1 MKININELIKEVNKD
16 YMPLKI
22 KKEKEKKEQ
31 QDLIRHGALINVKLD
46 EDDYKLRELE
56 TRLGLYKIIKSLFM
70 EEITKNQKLIDYLV
84 EKKIL
89 TLHTEIVKDKDDKEI
104 EVQVIDQDMDFR
116 ISVIPEEFSQPIIEK
131 LVKAHKE
138 NIGLY
143 EKGGKTA
150 LLDKERL
157 ELEILNEWLPREATR
172 EDVMKWLS
180 ENYPEGITQ
189 KEMGPTIGKTV
200 KAFERVDGKLVSECV
215 RSIIHE

>member
-1 MKININELIKEVNKD
+1 MQININELIKEVNKD

-31 QDLIRHGALINVKLD
+31 QDLIRRGALINVKLD

-70 EEITKNQKLIDYLV
+70 EELTKNQKLINYLV

-116 ISVIPEEFSQPIIEK
+116 ISVIPEKFSQPIIEK
-131 LVKAHKE
+131 LVKSHKE

-150 LLDKERL
+150 LLDKEKL
-157 ELEILNEWLPREATR
+157 ELEILSEWLPKEATR

>member
-1 MKININELIKEVNKD
+1 MQININELIKEVNKD
-16 YMPLKI
+16 YMPLKL

-31 QDLIRHGALINVKLD
+31 QDLIRRGALINVKLD
-46 EDDYKLRELE
+46 EDDKKLFELS
-56 TRLGLYKIIKSLFM
+56 TRLELYKILKSLFM
-70 EEITKNQKLIDYLV
+70 EELTKNQKLIDYLV

-131 LVKAHKE
+131 LVKSHKE

-157 ELEILNEWLPREATR
+157 ELEILSEWLPKEATR

-215 RSIIHE
+215 RSIVHE

>member
-1 MKININELIKEVNKD
+1 MQININELIKEVNKD

-31 QDLIRHGALINVKLD
+31 QNLIRRGALINVKLD

-70 EEITKNQKLIDYLV
+70 EELTKNQKLIDYLV

-131 LVKAHKE
+131 LVKSHKE

-157 ELEILNEWLPREATR
+157 ELEILSEWLPREATR

>member
-1 MKININELIKEVNKD
+1 MQININELIKEVNKD

-22 KKEKEKKEQ
+22 KKEREKKEQ
-31 QDLIRHGALINVKLD
+31 QDLIRRGALINVKLD

-70 EEITKNQKLIDYLV
+70 EELTKNQKLIDYLV

-131 LVKAHKE
+131 LVKSHKE

-157 ELEILNEWLPREATR
+157 ELEILSEWLPREATR

-180 ENYPEGITQ
+180 ENYPDGITQ
-189 KEMGPTIGKTV
+189 KEMGPTIGKTI

>member
-1 MKININELIKEVNKD
+1 MQININELIKEVNKD

-31 QDLIRHGALINVKLD
+31 QDLIRRGALINVKLD

-70 EEITKNQKLIDYLV
+70 EELTKNQKLINYLV

-150 LLDKERL
+150 LLDKEKL
-157 ELEILNEWLPREATR
+157 ELEILSEWLPKEATR

-180 ENYPEGITQ
+180 ENYPDGITQ

-215 RSIIHE
+215 RSIIHT

>member
-1 MKININELIKEVNKD
+1 MQININELIKEVNKD

-22 KKEKEKKEQ
+22 KKERERKNIE
-31 QDLIRHGALINVKLD
+31 DMVKRGILVD
-46 EDDYKLRELE
+46 YQFEEDDEKLQKLE
-56 TRLGLYKIIKSLFM
+56 TRLGLYKILKSLFM
-70 EEITKNQKLIDYLV
+70 EELTKNQKLIDYLV

-131 LVKAHKE
+131 LVKSHKE

-157 ELEILNEWLPREATR
+157 ELEILSEWLPKEATR

-215 RSIIHE
+215 RSIIHT

>member
-1 MKININELIKEVNKD
+1 
-16 YMPLKI
+16 
-22 KKEKEKKEQ
+22 
-31 QDLIRHGALINVKLD
+31 
-46 EDDYKLRELE
+46 
-56 TRLGLYKIIKSLFM
+56 M
-70 EEITKNQKLIDYLV
+70 EELTKNQKLIDYLV

-116 ISVIPEEFSQPIIEK
+116 ISVIPEKFSQPIIEK
-131 LVKAHKE
+131 LVKSHKE

-150 LLDKERL
+150 LLDKEKL
-157 ELEILNEWLPREATR
+157 ELEILCEWLPKEATR

>member
-1 MKININELIKEVNKD
+1 MQININELIKEVNKD

-31 QDLIRHGALINVKLD
+31 QNLIRRGALINVKLD

-70 EEITKNQKLIDYLV
+70 EELTKNQKLIDYLV

-89 TLHTEIVKDKDDKEI
+89 TLHTEIGKDKDDKEI

-116 ISVIPEEFSQPIIEK
+116 ISVIPEKFSQPIIEK

-150 LLDKERL
+150 LLDKEKL
-157 ELEILNEWLPREATR
+157 ELEILSEWLPKEATR

-180 ENYPEGITQ
+180 ENYPDGITQ

-215 RSIIHE
+215 RSIVHE

>member
-1 MKININELIKEVNKD
+1 MQININELIKEVNKD

-22 KKEKEKKEQ
+22 KKEKEKKKQ
-31 QDLIRHGALINVKLD
+31 QDLIRRGALINVKLD

-70 EEITKNQKLIDYLV
+70 EELTKNQKLIDYLV

-116 ISVIPEEFSQPIIEK
+116 ISVIPEKFSQPIIEK
-131 LVKAHKE
+131 LVKSHKE

-150 LLDKERL
+150 LLDKEKQ
-157 ELEILNEWLPREATR
+157 ELEILSEWLPKEATR

-180 ENYPEGITQ
+180 ENYPDGITQ

>member
-1 MKININELIKEVNKD
+1 MQININELIKEVNKD

-22 KKEKEKKEQ
+22 RKEKEKKEQ
-31 QDLIRHGALINVKLD
+31 QDLIRRGALINVKLD

-56 TRLGLYKIIKSLFM
+56 TRLGLYKINKSLFM
-70 EEITKNQKLIDYLV
+70 EELTKNQKLIDYLV

-150 LLDKERL
+150 LLDKEKQ
-157 ELEILNEWLPREATR
+157 ELDILNEWLPKEATR
-172 EDVMKWLS
+172 EDIMGWLS
-180 ENYPEGITQ
+180 ENYPSGITQ
-189 KEMGPTIGKTV
+189 REMGPTIGKTV

-215 RSIIHE
+215 RSIVHE

>member
-1 MKININELIKEVNKD
+1 MQININELIKEVNKD

-31 QDLIRHGALINVKLD
+31 QDLIRRGALINVKLD
-46 EDDYKLRELE
+46 EDDKKLFELT
-56 TRLGLYKIIKSLFM
+56 TRLELYKILKSLFM
-70 EEITKNQKLIDYLV
+70 EELTKNQKLIDYLV

-89 TLHTEIVKDKDDKEI
+89 TLHTEIVKDKDNKEV
-104 EVQVIDQDMDFR
+104 EVQVIDQDMDYR

-131 LVKAHKE
+131 LVKSHKE

-157 ELEILNEWLPREATR
+157 ELDILSEWLPKEASR
-172 EDVMKWLS
+172 EDIMKWLT
-180 ENYPEGITQ
+180 ENYPTGITQ
-189 KEMGPTIGKTV
+189 REIGPTIGKTV

-215 RSIIHE
+215 RSIVHE

>member
-1 MKININELIKEVNKD
+1 MQIDINKLIKEVNKD

-22 KKEKEKKEQ
+22 KKEKE
-31 QDLIRHGALINVKLD
+31 RRNVEDMVKRGILVDYRFD
-46 EDDYKLRELE
+46 EDDEKLQKLE

-70 EEITKNQKLIDYLV
+70 EELTKNQKLIDYLV

-89 TLHTEIVKDKDDKEI
+89 TNHTEIVKDKDDKEV

-138 NIGLY
+138 NIKLY

-157 ELEILNEWLPREATR
+157 ELEILSEWLPKEATR

-180 ENYPEGITQ
+180 ENYPSGITQ
-189 KEMGPTIGKTV
+189 REMGPTIGKTV

>member
-1 MKININELIKEVNKD
+1 MQININELIKEVNKD

-22 KKEKEKKEQ
+22 KKEREKKEQ
-31 QDLIRHGALINVKLD
+31 QDLIRRGALINVKLD

-70 EEITKNQKLIDYLV
+70 EELTKNQKLINYLV

-89 TLHTEIVKDKDDKEI
+89 TLHTEIVKDKDDKGI

-131 LVKAHKE
+131 LVKSHKE

-150 LLDKERL
+150 LLDKEKL
-157 ELEILNEWLPREATR
+157 ELEILSEWLPKEATR

-180 ENYPEGITQ
+180 ENYPDGITQ